1 MGTQW
6 SGMGKDLMCLETFK
20 DSILRS
26 DRLLQPYGVQLYD
39 LLMNSSDTTFNDT
52 LNSFV
57 GIAAI
62 QVWSMPGYNPMLY
75 LNHSYK

>member
-1 MGTQW
+1 MWFVFAGMGTQW
-6 SGMGKDLMCLETFK
+6 TGMGRDLMCIKVFR

-26 DRLLQPYGVQLYD
+26 DAILQPYGIHLHD
-39 LLMNSSDTTFNDT
+39 LLMNSSESAFNST

-62 QVWSMPGYNPMLY
+62 QVRNF
-75 LNHSYK
+75 

>member
-1 MGTQW
+1 MGR
-6 SGMGKDLMCLETFK
+6 DLMCIESFK

-26 DRLLQPYGVQLYD
+26 DSVLQPYGLHLYD
-39 LLMNSSDTTFNDT
+39 LLMNSSESAFTNT

-62 QVWSMPGYNPMLY
+62 QVMKILVFVKNIVAM
-75 LNHSYK
+75 H